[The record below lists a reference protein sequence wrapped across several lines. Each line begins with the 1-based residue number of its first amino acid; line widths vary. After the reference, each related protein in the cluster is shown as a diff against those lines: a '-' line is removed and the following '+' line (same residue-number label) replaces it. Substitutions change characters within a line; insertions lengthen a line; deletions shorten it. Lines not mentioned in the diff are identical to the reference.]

1 MALVPFP
8 DSTAVVARAAAVA
21 LIRSALGLG
30 LAVDVDENADDADDA
45 DGNARG
51 DDGNA
56 TALRLGQVSSALVG
70 RYDNC
75 WDTGSRRTP
84 DAVLDEAVL
93 RLASWLN
100 DTPAANV
107 QALSVG
113 RAVSFKFD
121 STARNALRNSGAM
134 DLLSAYRQHGAG
146 VL

>member
-8 DSTAVVARAAAVA
+8 ASTAVVARAAAVA

-30 LAVDVDENADDADDA
+30 LAVDVDENADDA

-93 RLASWLN
+93 RVAAWLN
-100 DTPAANV
+100 DSPAANV
-107 QALSVG
+107 QTLSVG

-134 DLLSAYRQHGAG
+134 DLLSGWRQHGAG

>member
-8 DSTAVVARAAAVA
+8 ASTAVVARAAAVA

-30 LAVDVDENADDADDA
+30 LAVDVDENADDA

-93 RLASWLN
+93 RVAAWLN
-100 DTPAANV
+100 DSPAANV

-121 STARNALRNSGAM
+121 STARSALRSIRA
-134 DLLSAYRQHGAG
+134 RWTC
-146 VL
+146 